1 MEHIIKAQKNFFKSG
16 VTKPYDF
23 RKTQLL
29 TLQAML
35 YKYEQQLYDV
45 LSLDLNKSKHEA
57 LTSEIGM
64 IHTEIN
70 FALKHLRK
78 WMTKDIVDTPLS
90 HKGTT
95 NYMMYEPYGQTLIIA
110 PWNYP
115 LQLSLVPVI
124 GAIAAGNTV
133 VLKPSELTVHTS
145 RLLKEMVTN
154 TFDEAYF
161 AVFEGDK
168 VITQQLIDQNFDYI
182 FFTGSTNVGK
192 LIMQQASKHL
202 TPVTLELGGKSPAI
216 VDEDCKLALTAK
228 RIVWGKL
235 INAGQTCV
243 APDYVYVHE
252 AIKAKFIAQVKKQ
265 IKKLYSKKP
274 LKNDKY
280 VRIINEDHF
289 NRLTELID
297 EDKVVYGGKID
308 SKTLKIEPTILDNVV
323 WDDPIMQEEI
333 FGPLLPILSFT
344 DLDDVLSVI
353 NDNDKPLAL
362 YYFGNDKNKQDYV
375 LEQTSSGGACI
386 NDTLYHLVN
395 PHLPFGGVGHSGIGA
410 YHGKFSFETF
420 SHRKSVLKQTTKFDI
435 PVRYPTSK
443 LPHRITKMILK

>member
-1 MEHIIKAQKNFFKSG
+1 MEQIVNKQSNYFKSG
-16 VTKPYDF
+16 ITKSFEF
-23 RKTQLL
+23 RKEQLL
-29 TLQAML
+29 KLKAML
-35 YKYEQQLYDV
+35 NKYEKQLYDV
-45 LSLDLNKSKHEA
+45 LKADLNKSKHEA
-57 LTSEIGM
+57 LTSEIGI

-70 FALKHLRK
+70 FALKHFHK
-78 WMTKDIVDTPLS
+78 WMGKETVDTPLS
-90 HKGTT
+90 HKGTK
-95 NYMMYEPYGQTLIIA
+95 NYIMYEPYGQTLIIA

-124 GAIAAGNTV
+124 GAMAAGNTV

-145 RLLKEMVTN
+145 LLLKEMIADTYDSE
-154 TFDEAYF
+154 FF
-161 AVFEGDK
+161 AVFECDK
-168 VITQQLIDQNFDYI
+168 IVTQELIDQKFDYI
-182 FFTGSTNVGK
+182 FFTGSSNVGK
-192 LIMQQASKHL
+192 LIMQQASQYL

-216 VDEDCKLALTAK
+216 IDEDCKIALSAK

-252 AIKAKFIAQVKKQ
+252 NIKEEFIKQVIKQ

-280 VRIINEDHF
+280 VRIVNENHF

-297 EDKVVYGGKID
+297 EEKVVYGGKFNFE
-308 SKTLKIEPTILDNVV
+308 SLKIEPTILDNVA
-323 WDDPIMQEEI
+323 WDDPVMQQEI
-333 FGPLLPILSFT
+333 FGPLLPIFT
-344 DLDDVLSVI
+344 FTELDDVISVI
-353 NDNDKPLAL
+353 NENDKPLAL
-362 YYFGNDKNKQDYV
+362 YYFGNDKVKQDYV
-375 LEQTSSGGACI
+375 LDQTSSGGACI
-386 NDTLYHLVN
+386 NDTLYHLAN
-395 PHLPFGGVGHSGIGA
+395 PHLPFGGVGHSGNGA

-443 LPHRITKMILK
+443 LPHRITRRIMK